1 MFPRQL
7 HLGFQ
12 LPFFTFSANLIT
24 RQKGTMAAILH
35 LQSVKMPRSRNHAE
49 YTTKTCCLSWLL
61 VIMPTM
67 YQQTRSSSSQLEVAL
82 VVVVVVVV
90 VVAVVAVAAVATVAT
105 VAAVAAV
112 VDAVGAVDVEVVAD
126 AVADVV
132 IDLGRNSKFLRSC
145 IRLAGTQ
152 KLLWNQALK
161 FGGSP
166 RKACRIRKFERSE
179 IR

>member
-67 YQQTRSSSSQLEVAL
+67 YQQTRTSSSQLEVAL
-82 VVVVVVVV
+82 VVAVVVVA
-90 VVAVVAVAAVATVAT
+90 VVAVVAVAAVVA
-105 VAAVAAV
+105 VVAVAAV
-112 VDAVGAVDVEVVAD
+112 VDAVGAVDV
-126 AVADVV
+126 VADV
-132 IDLGRNSKFLRSC
+132 IDLERN
-145 IRLAGTQ
+145 
-152 KLLWNQALK
+152 
-161 FGGSP
+161 
-166 RKACRIRKFERSE
+166 
-179 IR
+179 